1 MVLFR
6 SSDSEH
12 SPSSDNAIPRSDS
25 DARSNMVAA
34 EALTAL
40 SGAVDPAIT
49 GLRRKADVAMP
60 GPPNKRTTSAF
71 KELPRPAA
79 ESVVRP
85 AARRAMG
92 NAQPLHVPLPLHLLV
107 AAASVALSRCELSE
121 GLDALSVYGQCGLC
135 SQTHR
140 IIPHTTS

>member
-1 MVLFR
+1 MAPEMGDGLVPEQLQGIQAALH
-6 SSDSEH
+6 SNPTDSEH

-40 SGAVDPAIT
+40 SAAVDPAIT

-92 NAQPLHVPLPLHLLV
+92 NAQPLHVPLPLHLP
-107 AAASVALSRCELSE
+107 ASITANGGAVRRL
-121 GLDALSVYGQCGLC
+121 
-135 SQTHR
+135 
-140 IIPHTTS
+140 